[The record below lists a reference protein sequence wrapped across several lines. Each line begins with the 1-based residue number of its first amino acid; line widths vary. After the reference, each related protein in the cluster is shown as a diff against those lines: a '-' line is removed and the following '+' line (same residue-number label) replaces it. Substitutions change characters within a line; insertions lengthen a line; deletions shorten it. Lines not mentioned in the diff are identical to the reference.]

1 MVRRRRAALK
11 RFPLDAPFGL
21 AGSSKTRVSNEG
33 EGQMEMDPTKWMSEL
48 MGMIDEKKMLL
59 HNAQWAAM
67 VLKAARASLELHRR
81 GVETFQHQMARL
93 VELSL
98 SKTPVAKEQLESIVK
113 EWTGTIEKARN
124 GYFEMLEQGLKTMEA
139 RLAKEQEKKDAGGPA

>member
-1 MVRRRRAALK
+1 
-11 RFPLDAPFGL
+11 
-21 AGSSKTRVSNEG
+21 
-33 EGQMEMDPTKWMSEL
+33 MEMDPTKWMTDL
-48 MGMIDEKKMLL
+48 MSMIDEKKMLL
-59 HNAQWAAM
+59 HNAQWAAV

-81 GVETFQHQMARL
+81 GVETFQHQMSKL

-113 EWTGTIEKARN
+113 EWTGTIEKARTS
-124 GYFEMLEQGLKTMEA
+124 YFEMLEQGLKTMEG

>member
-1 MVRRRRAALK
+1 
-11 RFPLDAPFGL
+11 
-21 AGSSKTRVSNEG
+21 
-33 EGQMEMDPTKWMSEL
+33 MEMDPTKWMSEL

-59 HNAQWAAM
+59 HNAQWAAV

-81 GVETFQHQMARL
+81 GVETFQHQMSKL

-113 EWTGTIEKARN
+113 EWMGTVDKARS
-124 GYFEMLEQGLKTMEA
+124 GYFEVLEQGLKTMEG
-139 RLAKEQEKKDAGGPA
+139 RLAKEQAKAEPKSKPEDGK